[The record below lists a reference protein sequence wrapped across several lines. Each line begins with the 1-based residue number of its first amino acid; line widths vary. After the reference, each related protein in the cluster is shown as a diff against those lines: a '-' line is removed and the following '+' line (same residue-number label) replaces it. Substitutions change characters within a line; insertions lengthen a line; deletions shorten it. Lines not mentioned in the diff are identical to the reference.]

1 MSADAQTP
9 PGHEAEVPTCYRHP
23 GRETYVR
30 CTRCD
35 RYICPDCMRAA
46 AVGHQ
51 CVECVK
57 EGSKTVREPRT
68 VFGGRVASRPVVT
81 YGLIAVNVLAFF
93 AEYATAGVR
102 ERYGLWPPAVAHG
115 QYERLLTSAFLHYGP
130 MHLLFNMWALYVI
143 GQPLELWLGRV
154 RFAALYLMSA
164 LGGSVLV
171 LLFSPPNAITL
182 GASGAVFGLF
192 AAMFIVAKRM
202 RFEARGIILVIS
214 LNLLITFTLPGISW
228 QGHIG
233 GLITGAVLACAYA
246 YAPRDRQVVIQLG
259 ATIVIVAVFLV
270 LIAIR
275 LGRLGAGAGLL

>member
-1 MSADAQTP
+1 MSADARSS

-35 RYICPDCMRAA
+35 RYICPECMRAA

-51 CVECVK
+51 CVECVD
-57 EGSKTVREPRT
+57 EGNKSVREPRT
-68 VFGGRVASRPVVT
+68 AFGGRVATRPVVT
-81 YGLIAVNVLAFF
+81 YGLIALNVLAFF
-93 AEYATAGVR
+93 AEYSTAGVR

-115 QYERLLTSAFLHYGP
+115 QYERLLTSAFLHYGLV
-130 MHLLFNMWALYVI
+130 HLLFNMWALYVI

-171 LLFSPPNAITL
+171 LLFSPLNVNTL
-182 GASGAVFGLF
+182 GASGAIFGLF
-192 AAMFIVAKRM
+192 AAMFVVARRM
-202 RFEARGIILVIS
+202 RFEARGIILVIA
-214 LNLLITFTLPGISW
+214 LNLMITFTLPGISW

-233 GLITGAVLACAYA
+233 GLITGAVVAAGFA
-246 YAPRDRQVVIQLG
+246 YAPPDKR
-259 ATIVIVAVFLV
+259 VAVQVATGVGTLV
-270 LIAIR
+270 LLAVVFAIALAQIPAV
-275 LGRLGAGAGLL
+275 GTA